1 MHYEVKIRL
10 STGERFGGCKIKA
23 ENIRQHKEENK
34 RKSKKT
40 TSISVYNNRKKE
52 NYE

>member
-10 STGERFGGCKIKA
+10 STGDRFGGCKIKA

-34 RKSKKT
+34 MKSRKT
-40 TSISVYNNRKKE
+40 TLFSVYNNRKKE
-52 NYE
+52 DYE